1 MHRTEMRCVREIVT
15 SVPSVFNSADTT
27 SPPPPVDSFI
37 LLIDRD

>member
-27 SPPPPVDSFI
+27 SPPPVDSFI